1 MANKLDFLTK
11 ELVDKAALE
20 IDKNGIPKGRE
31 GVSYIVEINDNNY
44 PFKLLV
50 TEAAK
55 IAEVNFSHKDFS
67 SSASTRSFFERKSTY
82 KCIMKNSA
90 SKNFSDIIL
99 KLIEALKNDDTIL
112 SEFSI
117 QKGSS
122 KSKNWYWIIDH
133 TKLIGSI
140 KAHYELLKRKST
152 ISVELHFEGKKQ
164 EKEIFET
171 KIGELPNGLEWF
183 EWQKTNSIRVIESVD
198 INNPNIV
205 TILRDKLL
213 FLENQIG
220 DKVRSIISNNLKISE
235 TMNISNKDV
244 SKSLNQIMYGA
255 PGTGK
260 TYNTINKA
268 IGICNPLFDLSQKRN
283 IIKDEYQRLVDS
295 GQIVFTTFHQSMC
308 YEDFIEG
315 IKPIEPKEEGL
326 PVIYRVVNGIFKEI
340 CTNAKRTSSLVVK
353 DEDKDT
359 ELSIEQFNDY
369 YRAFVDKLPSQIES
383 KSDVIMQT
391 PTGSQFEL
399 FSNSANSIVVK
410 AGKKRVPMSL
420 SMNELSK
427 VIFESK
433 APTFASYARIVINKI
448 LEDLKYEEVSTDNK
462 NKPFVLIIDEIN
474 RGNVS
479 QIFGE
484 LITLIE
490 DDKRLGK
497 DESLEVILPYSKEKF
512 GVPSNLHIIGTMNTA
527 DRSVEA
533 LDAALRRRF
542 SFIEMAPQP
551 SLIKTESKLNDGVL
565 EGIDLA
571 NLLDIINK
579 RIEKL
584 IDRDH
589 MIGHSYF
596 LNVNTIDD
604 LKEAFQ
610 NKIIPLLQEYFFGDY
625 GKIGLVLGKDFFIDG
640 GEQKENEDIFA
651 DFNGYDKDQL
661 DRPVYNLKNV
671 LDKEFDIIEAINVLL
686 GNKSDSNTE
695 NEE

>member
-11 ELVDKAALE
+11 ELIDKAALE

-31 GVSYIVEINDNNY
+31 GVSYIVEINTKNY

-55 IAEVNFSHKDFS
+55 IAGLNFLHEDFS
-67 SSASTRSFFERKSTY
+67 SNDIYRSFFEKKTGY

-90 SKNFSDIIL
+90 SKNFSDIIQE
-99 KLIEALKNDDTIL
+99 LIEILKNDNTIL

-133 TKLIGSI
+133 TKLIGS
-140 KAHYELLKRKST
+140 KTAHYELIKREST
-152 ISVELHFEGKKQ
+152 ISLELHFEGKKQ

-183 EWQKTNSIRVIESVD
+183 EWQKTNSIRVIESMD
-198 INNPNIV
+198 INNTNLV
-205 TILRDKLL
+205 SILRDQLL

-220 DKVRSIISNNLKISE
+220 DKVRSIISSNLKVSE
-235 TMNISNKDV
+235 TMSAKNNSEA
-244 SKSLNQIMYGA
+244 LNQIMYGA

-268 IGICNPLFDLSQKRN
+268 IGICNPLFDLLQERN

-315 IKPIEPKEEGL
+315 IKPIEPKEEGH

-340 CTNAKRTSSLVVK
+340 CANALEQNICDENFDDVYDKFLQEIKDNNDSVILETLVHSKEFTVYRNSKGNIKFHANTEKAYIGVIRK
-353 DEDKDT
+353 DYLKHYLETGEAKDW
-359 ELSIEQFNDY
+359 
-369 YRAFVDKLPSQIES
+369 
-383 KSDVIMQT
+383 
-391 PTGSQFEL
+391 
-399 FSNSANSIVVK
+399 
-410 AGKKRVPMSL
+410 
-420 SMNELSK
+420 
-427 VIFESK
+427 
-433 APTFASYARIVINKI
+433 ASYMKAIGRYFVEKLGYIKESIFT
-448 LEDLKYEEVSTDNK
+448 E
-462 NKPFVLIIDEIN
+462 KPFVLIIDEIN

-551 SLIKTESKLNDGVL
+551 SLIKTDGKLKDGIL

-596 LNVNTIDD
+596 LSVNTIDD

-661 DRPVYNLKNV
+661 DRPIYNLKNV
-671 LDKEFDIIEAINVLL
+671 LGSAFDIVKAINVLL
-686 GNKSDSNTE
+686 GNKSDSNKG
-695 NEE
+695 ND